1 MLPFFHSLVPKDE
14 AHSKAGMKK
23 QINIAWLVF
32 SLWYLGVERI
42 RKGKLKSTMWKN
54 DLTQKDGK
62 CLPLFNSGC
71 VGVFPSSSSSG
82 SFLKTQNKKVN
93 FLCDITEHNANV
105 N

>member
-1 MLPFFHSLVPKDE
+1 M
-14 AHSKAGMKK
+14 
-23 QINIAWLVF
+23 
-32 SLWYLGVERI
+32 
-42 RKGKLKSTMWKN
+42 N

-82 SFLKTQNKKVN
+82 RFLKIQNKKVN
-93 FLCDITEHNANV
+93 FLCDINEHSTNV

>member
-1 MLPFFHSLVPKDE
+1 MHGWYFP
-14 AHSKAGMKK
+14 
-23 QINIAWLVF
+23 
-32 SLWYLGVERI
+32 LWYLGVERI
-42 RKGKLKSTMWKN
+42 AKGKLKSTVWMN

-82 SFLKTQNKKVN
+82 RFLKIQNKKVN
-93 FLCDITEHNANV
+93 FLCDINEHSTNV